1 MVHVQYPISSF
12 LWKSAH
18 CDFGSSRKALES
30 RIKCPPYVHHLK
42 PNKRSSPGESSQVC
56 HDIPSG
62 HLDVQT
68 FTVRES
74 KTPGNLTPDCTW
86 FLVCAAAFPTSFG
99 QHHPKS
105 KSPAPPKQPILPSI
119 ALYVARCQVLRWQV
133 RTIQTNMVPCWH
145 PKGKSPPT
153 KPVAVVECPH
163 IHPWQNG
170 AMENNRAPGIWGSW
184 LSGWSGIALQL

>member
-12 LWKSAH
+12 LRKTAH
-18 CDFGSSRKALES
+18 CDLGTSRKALES
-30 RIKCPPYVHHLK
+30 RIKCPPYMSAISNPTNVQRLVKVLKFAMTFHLVTWMS
-42 PNKRSSPGESSQVC
+42 KR
-56 HDIPSG
+56 
-62 HLDVQT
+62 L
-68 FTVRES
+68 RES
-74 KTPGNLTPDCTW
+74 KTPGNLTPDCSW
-86 FLVCAAAFPTSFG
+86 FLACAAAFPTSFG
-99 QHHPKS
+99 QHHPNS
-105 KSPAPPKQPILPSI
+105 KSPASPKQPILPSI

-170 AMENNRAPGIWGSW
+170 SMENNRAPGIWGSW